1 MSALKLIG
9 IAVLAATISAIAL
22 ASHQSEATTAAGQ
35 SAATSGKNHGGT
47 TRMALP
53 DQTNS
58 AWEIKPFHLEGL
70 DGKKHALDEW
80 KGKVIVMNFWASW
93 CAPCQYEIKDLV
105 EMQAKYADKGLQV
118 VGIGLDEARKL
129 ANVKR
134 TLGINYPVL
143 VADPMANAGLLRR
156 WGNDR
161 QIVPYT
167 VVIDRDGTIA
177 YIHRGQLTKEAFAEF
192 ILPLVQPVNNTPS

>member
-1 MSALKLIG
+1 MKVLKLAGVLAVVTVVSALAWGSYQGDNKPV
-9 IAVLAATISAIAL
+9 ANKHDASAPA
-22 ASHQSEATTAAGQ
+22 
-35 SAATSGKNHGGT
+35 KPGGT
-47 TRMALP
+47 TQMALP
-53 DQTNS
+53 GQTNN

-70 DGKKHALDEW
+70 DGKKHSLDEW
-80 KGKVIVMNFWASW
+80 KGRVIVMNFWASW

-105 EMQAKYADKGLQV
+105 AMQNDYGGRGLQV
-118 VGIGLDEARKL
+118 IGIGLDEARKL

-143 VADPMANAGLLRR
+143 VADPMANAGLLTR

-177 YIHRGQLTKEAFAEF
+177 YIHRGQLTKAAFAEF
-192 ILPLVQPVNNTPS
+192 ILPLIQASKDHS